1 MYGLTVVESGLV
13 PVYEDSQQK
22 YVVNAR
28 ELHGFLESGRQFA
41 NWIQERIEKYGF
53 SDGAD
58 YTSFNKIVKRGTG
71 GGTTRTEY
79 LLTLDS
85 AKEIAMVENNEK
97 GRQVRRYF
105 IACEERLK
113 EIAKHTYPKPRGFE
127 YWQEKYDVAG
137 LLVNIIQEH
146 ADVLSDSDKTRLG
159 NCVHNLLTGEDLDAI
174 PAEAMVLY
182 SASELGKMFGVSAYT
197 IGIIANEANL
207 KNSTYG
213 AWVPPTHPDKYNRPS
228 IFKYNK
234 AGKDHIR
241 KLIKDGK

>member
-13 PVYEDSQQK
+13 PVYEDRQQRV
-22 YVVNAR
+22 VVNAR
-28 ELHGFLESGRQFA
+28 ELHRFLESKREFA
-41 NWIQERIEKYGF
+41 TWIKDRIEKYGF
-53 SDGAD
+53 SDGED
-58 YTSFNKIVKRGTG
+58 YVCLTNLSSKEGRGG
-71 GGTTRTEY
+71 HNSIDY

-127 YWQEKYDVAG
+127 YWQEKHDVAG

-234 AGKDHIR
+234 AGKDRIR